1 MCARCVRA
9 GAMRSPSSW
18 RMSRADIL
26 YLRQIESIMQLRKAS
41 AMKIRG
47 VWPKEKGR
55 RVPLARCAFVIPR
68 RGTPNATGF
77 ASSWQGGSFA
87 PRCIPQSRTFGR
99 CTRPDALRLLDF
111 RPLFRQRLRRGEPS
125 CPPSTSRPG
134 ETSLSPWTLIDHGPC
149 PVDPRR
155 MRSAPAPLTNPA
167 RFGCAPRRGTYGGR
181 A

>member
-1 MCARCVRA
+1 MPIRKVSAILLRVPRPL
-9 GAMRSPSSW
+9 GP
-18 RMSRADIL
+18 RAD
-26 YLRQIESIMQLRKAS
+26 SHKA
-41 AMKIRG
+41 
-47 VWPKEKGR
+47 WEKAKAEGR
-55 RVPLARCAFVIPR
+55 RVPLARCAAVTPPPPLSLRPR
-68 RGTPNATGF
+68 
-77 ASSWQGGSFA
+77 SSWQGGSFA

-155 MRSAPAPLTNPA
+155 RRSAPAPLTNPG
-167 RFGCAPRRGTYGGR
+167 RIGCAPLPGALLRPVENKP
-181 A
+181 